1 MAARRLL
8 LSTMKQICLCAAA
21 SFASQ
26 DWTKND
32 EKLLQAV
39 DYNDA
44 GRVTSLLLRKGLV
57 PTKLD
62 SEGKSAFHLAAT
74 RGNVDCLEAMLA
86 HGVDAMTKDS
96 SGSTALHL
104 ASKHGHPQCVS
115 KLLQASCP
123 VDVADGSGRTAL
135 HLAAVSGCI
144 SCSEILCDFKA
155 PLNIKDK
162 DGSTPLILAAKMCH
176 SELCRYLLHRGAA
189 VNSRD
194 LQGRTALMLACE
206 SGSVETVEVLVNA
219 GARVAVVDATGHD
232 AAHYSLATGNALI
245 QHFLQ
250 EAAQRRSWASEEEST
265 EQTSQTSSPSQ
276 SSVREKSST
285 PRKRKAPLP
294 PLGTLSQE
302 DRDAYEEIVRLRQER
317 AQFLQKIRGLEQQEK
332 QRRERAELDE
342 GSLRSMEKQ
351 IQELEQQL
359 AARDGEKERLGK
371 EVEALRSRLSSLEN
385 EKENTSYDIETLQD
399 EEGDPL
405 EFPAAELLLSKKT
418 LSPSAEELLATLQGQ
433 VQSLTVQNKELRDKI
448 QVLEN
453 YERDESS
460 VPAPGDVVPASLYR
474 ALQRELEQ
482 LRAQGVRDEAGGRP
496 EGQRGTAERAPEQ
509 IPEGFP
515 EGSAAEGLAEELAW
529 TWGECKAALG
539 ELRVPQPPPSSS
551 SSSSSGAE
559 LAEAR
564 AALQQARKALD
575 ERERQLKDLQAR
587 LEAAEAAASPGA
599 SAEEAS
605 REKEALLERCGR
617 AEAEAEALRRELEA
631 KARREPEPGAREE
644 PAELAELRE
653 ALARR
658 EAELGSLREQ
668 LAARPVGRQEHEE
681 ALARLRQARAEGWV
695 PRDEHAR
702 ATAALEEQAR
712 ALRERL
718 AQLEAAAEAKG
729 REASR
734 LEAELAAA
742 VPRAE
747 HEAAAAALR
756 EEAAALGRRLEEL
769 GRRHE
774 RTCEEV
780 FRVQRQAL
788 FMKSERQAAE
798 DGLAAAQ
805 KQLEEARA
813 EARRLRELHGHAE
826 DAARLV
832 RERDRKITEL
842 SKEVFRLKE
851 ALNTLPKPGEQPQS
865 PPNTAALQDRIR
877 ALEEKLEET
886 EVRHSKVVTLYRSH
900 LLYAVQGHMD
910 EDVQRLLCQIL
921 RMQRLQEQSR

>member
-1 MAARRLL
+1 
-8 LSTMKQICLCAAA
+8 
-21 SFASQ
+21 
-26 DWTKND
+26 
-32 EKLLQAV
+32 
-39 DYNDA
+39 
-44 GRVTSLLLRKGLV
+44 
-57 PTKLD
+57 
-62 SEGKSAFHLAAT
+62 
-74 RGNVDCLEAMLA
+74 
-86 HGVDAMTKDS
+86 
-96 SGSTALHL
+96 
-104 ASKHGHPQCVS
+104 
-115 KLLQASCP
+115 
-123 VDVADGSGRTAL
+123 
-135 HLAAVSGCI
+135 
-144 SCSEILCDFKA
+144 
-155 PLNIKDK
+155 
-162 DGSTPLILAAKMCH
+162 
-176 SELCRYLLHRGAA
+176 
-189 VNSRD
+189 
-194 LQGRTALMLACE
+194 
-206 SGSVETVEVLVNA
+206 
-219 GARVAVVDATGHD
+219 
-232 AAHYSLATGNALI
+232 
-245 QHFLQ
+245 
-250 EAAQRRSWASEEEST
+250 
-265 EQTSQTSSPSQ
+265 
-276 SSVREKSST
+276 
-285 PRKRKAPLP
+285 
-294 PLGTLSQE
+294 
-302 DRDAYEEIVRLRQER
+302 
-317 AQFLQKIRGLEQQEK
+317 
-332 QRRERAELDE
+332 
-342 GSLRSMEKQ
+342 ME

-371 EVEALRSRLSSLEN
+371 EVEALQSRLSSLEN

-405 EFPAAELLLSKKT
+405 EFPGAELLLSKKT

-460 VPAPGDVVPASLYR
+460 APASGDVVPASLYR

-482 LRAQGVRDEAGGRP
+482 LRAQGVKGEAGGRP
-496 EGQRGTAERAPEQ
+496 E
-509 IPEGFP
+509 EGFP
-515 EGSAAEGLAEELAW
+515 EGSAAQGLAEEPAW

-539 ELRVPQPPPSSS
+539 ELRVPQPLPS

-575 ERERQLKDLQAR
+575 EREQQLKDLQAR
-587 LEAAEAAASPGA
+587 LEAAEAAASPGS

-605 REKEALLERCGR
+605 REKAALLERCGR
-617 AEAEAEALRRELEA
+617 AEAEAKALRRELEA

-658 EAELGSLREQ
+658 EAELGKLREQ

-681 ALARLRQARAEGWV
+681 ALARLRQARDEGWV

-702 ATAALEEQAR
+702 ATAALEKQAR

-718 AQLEAAAEAKG
+718 AQLEEAAEAKG

-851 ALNTLPKPGEQPQS
+851 ALNALPKPGEQPQS